1 MLLYLFITL
10 PFVLIAALVYSSRNG
25 VLGVSRW
32 MLRRRYEITLTGLE
46 ALDPR
51 ETYLVI
57 PNHPA
62 IVDPFLVVTE
72 LHAARIDLRP
82 LVDESFFSNR
92 IARHILALMD
102 AVKVPDF
109 QRLNFRP
116 ILKARPKLHD
126 AARRAKALGYTV
138 LATLTS
144 GGNVILYPSG
154 HITADGRELIK
165 NRQLAYNVI
174 SQLPEKVRVLGVRT
188 RGLYGSMWSRKGGR
202 PAPPFAS
209 TLAKALAK
217 WFFCGFWAKRP
228 VTIHFED
235 LTGACEKWLVDGRMD
250 FNRHLEQWY
259 DADLTARGGDV
270 RRDDIGSDCSD

>member
-1 MLLYLFITL
+1 MSLYLFITL
-10 PFVLIAALVYSSRNG
+10 PFVVIAWLVYSSRNA
-25 VLGVSRW
+25 VLSVSRW
-32 MLRRRYEITLTGLE
+32 MLRRRYAITLTGLD
-46 ALDPR
+46 AVDPR

-72 LHAARIDLRP
+72 LHAARVDVRP

-116 ILKARPKLHD
+116 ILKVRPCRHD
-126 AARRAKALGYTV
+126 SARRAKALGYTV
-138 LATLTS
+138 LATLTG
-144 GGNVILYPSG
+144 GGNVLLYPSG
-154 HITADGRELIK
+154 HISADGRELLK
-165 NRQLAYNVI
+165 NRQLAFNVI
-174 SQLPEKVRVLGVRT
+174 SQLPEGVRVLAVRT
-188 RGLYGSMWSRKGGR
+188 RGLFGSMWSRAGAR
-202 PAPPFAS
+202 AAPPFAS
-209 TLAKALAK
+209 TLAKALFK

-235 LTGACEKWLVDGRMD
+235 VTAQTQTWLASGRTL
-250 FNRHLEQWY
+250 FNRQLEVWY
-259 DADLTARGGDV
+259 DADLAAKGQ
-270 RRDDIGSDCSD
+270 SAEPAQ

>member
-259 DADLTARGGDV
+259 DADLTARGGT
-270 RRDDIGSDCSD
+270 CEEMT